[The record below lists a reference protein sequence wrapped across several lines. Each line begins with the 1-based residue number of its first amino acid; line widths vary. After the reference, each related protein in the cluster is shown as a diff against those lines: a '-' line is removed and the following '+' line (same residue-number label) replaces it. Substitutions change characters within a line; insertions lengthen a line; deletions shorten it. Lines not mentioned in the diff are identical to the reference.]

1 LRFALI
7 AILSLALSTPPTSAQ
22 PVVASTLPESEFAKY
37 VRESMG
43 TTGGDLEKAYADL
56 AALDDKKIAPERLH
70 LKYFLL
76 GDWALNLK
84 KYSEARAHLDHS
96 LKLNPINAAYIYYL
110 TGHTFKVEGNND
122 DALKAYNKVLDSKP
136 ASNILFTT
144 RFEMSEIAMHT
155 NKLVR
160 AQEHLQYLERRWR
173 SNPRYPEIIW
183 NLMLVEMKE
192 NRKYLACKWA
202 RKLFAKYPGHA
213 LVKDWGIELPNNL
226 VDGEKVG
233 CAASDKDVQQRM
245 RDLQLAGA
253 DQKARQEIDFL
264 RAHARP
270 NEKTHTDTMLANYY
284 EMQGYPD
291 EALQI
296 LIQHYD
302 ELKNNFNYQSMLGKV
317 ATQAGEFQAAIG
329 AYYNSYRLSPR
340 SKGGRGALFSSGFLS
355 YQIQDY
361 DGAYRRFTD
370 LIKKNG
376 SSGLAR
382 DARWHLAW
390 IQYLKGDFAGAESE
404 FRKLYKEKI
413 YVSRRRRRTT
423 PQPFHNE
430 RTEYWLAMTLVR
442 QKKYDEARELLRE
455 LSSSK
460 GRSFY
465 AIVAEARLSQLP
477 ETPAPAAPPA
487 PVQAAAPASAPS
499 VAPSPAVATAPADK
513 TVATSTGGEREEA
526 GEEYESEETLQ
537 MNATDS
543 DESSDVNETADMST
557 GPQLKAAGDEESE
570 KSVPEPDETVK
581 VSEFKDPKLRERFS
595 RASDF
600 MILGLNEF
608 AQWELLEVERR
619 TSNKTY
625 LRMLMDAYYRVGSFD
640 RVAYIAEIYFGG
652 ERERGGSKEAY
663 DLWRF
668 DFPQAYQDLVTK
680 FANKSGA
687 PEALVYAIMRAES
700 QFNSVAVSP
709 VGARGLMQLMPYTVA
724 QLAKLGGEPPVSDE
738 DLLKPEN
745 NLRLGARYL
754 ARLFKK
760 FSGEIPLVAAS
771 YNAGPHRVYS
781 WLSTFGSLEMDEF
794 IEHVPFVET
803 RNYVKKVVRNYVVY
817 SEIYGHDSVS
827 TSFKP
832 AGKTSIST
840 HNTSNVWLTEPIGI
854 KISTRPSPRE
864 NWESID

>member
-1 LRFALI
+1 
-7 AILSLALSTPPTSAQ
+7 
-22 PVVASTLPESEFAKY
+22 
-37 VRESMG
+37 
-43 TTGGDLEKAYADL
+43 
-56 AALDDKKIAPERLH
+56 
-70 LKYFLL
+70 
-76 GDWALNLK
+76 
-84 KYSEARAHLDHS
+84 
-96 LKLNPINAAYIYYL
+96 
-110 TGHTFKVEGNND
+110 
-122 DALKAYNKVLDSKP
+122 
-136 ASNILFTT
+136 
-144 RFEMSEIAMHT
+144 EMSEIAMHT

-526 GEEYESEETLQ
+526 GAVGDVGPLQ
-537 MNATDS
+537 VRGGHRRHRRVQRV
-543 DESSDVNETADMST
+543 DV
-557 GPQLKAAGDEESE
+557 GGH
-570 KSVPEPDETVK
+570 
-581 VSEFKDPKLRERFS
+581 FKGLLVGQPGRL
-595 RASDF
+595 A
-600 MILGLNEF
+600 LGLNGGHVGGRHAAGGDPEIDGGRTH
-608 AQWELLEVERR
+608 ALEIRADGRLTGRGDAVGVRTVAARAGLVEQQLAGGGVGGRRVGVGDGVIPIPDQHTVEADQLGAVER
-619 TSNKTY
+619 
-625 LRMLMDAYYRVGSFD
+625 
-640 RVAYIAEIYFGG
+640 IA
-652 ERERGGSKEAY
+652 
-663 DLWRF
+663 
-668 DFPQAYQDLVTK
+668 
-680 FANKSGA
+680 
-687 PEALVYAIMRAES
+687 
-700 QFNSVAVSP
+700 
-709 VGARGLMQLMPYTVA
+709 
-724 QLAKLGGEPPVSDE
+724 
-738 DLLKPEN
+738 
-745 NLRLGARYL
+745 
-754 ARLFKK
+754 
-760 FSGEIPLVAAS
+760 
-771 YNAGPHRVYS
+771 
-781 WLSTFGSLEMDEF
+781 
-794 IEHVPFVET
+794 
-803 RNYVKKVVRNYVVY
+803 
-817 SEIYGHDSVS
+817 
-827 TSFKP
+827 
-832 AGKTSIST
+832 
-840 HNTSNVWLTEPIGI
+840 
-854 KISTRPSPRE
+854 
-864 NWESID
+864 